1 MGLNLAGVQLA
12 PQTAISLLTCSLR
25 GLPVSGNRDS
35 HLMQNHR
42 AGIPVT
48 REALAGTVSTLTQ
61 VRPARALGQTVREP
75 LGIVFTLSLVW
86 LLFDL
91 GRPPTPPGVPLLIS
105 AVMFTDWIIKKDKQW
120 SRQSPLWF
128 ALLGLVAVG
137 IFFAPNTYAVYF
149 NTRLLGTLVLGVCL
163 PLQALIT
170 NVQRA
175 RLWILSLVAVAFY
188 VGAWALSHGGY
199 GPASSNGQDENYV
212 ATLMVMGVALAYF
225 ALFAEKRFGVR
236 LMLGAAMAV
245 FVAAMAVADNPS
257 RGGFVGLCAV
267 ALYCL
272 ARSPKKLAGIGILSA
287 VALAL
292 FLVAGP
298 SFWKEIDT
306 TTDYQTGT
314 GDMRLEIWKAGLRMW
329 EANPILGVGSG
340 NFRWV
345 IGDYQSAEQ
354 FAKFGRS
361 LGGSIIAHSM
371 HVELLAELGS
381 LGAIVVGLLVW
392 RTWTGLGKLRVEKA
406 KPGQPPVDPDLI
418 RLSYYADALRAC
430 MVAVLV
436 SGAFLSLLYYSHLWV
451 LLAVG
456 SALPFVHRR
465 ILARQGG
472 VEPTRSAVAWRTASS
487 ASVSPGVEAPS
498 SFDRRGGSWGRR

>member
-1 MGLNLAGVQLA
+1 
-12 PQTAISLLTCSLR
+12 
-25 GLPVSGNRDS
+25 
-35 HLMQNHR
+35 
-42 AGIPVT
+42 
-48 REALAGTVSTLTQ
+48 
-61 VRPARALGQTVREP
+61 VRER
-75 LGIVFTLSLVW
+75 LGFVFILSLIW

-91 GRPPTPPGVPLLIS
+91 GRPPTPVGIPLLIS
-105 AVMFTDWIIKKDKQW
+105 AVLFVDWINKKDKQW
-120 SRQSPLWF
+120 SRQSPLWL
-128 ALLGLVAVG
+128 ALLALVAIG
-137 IFFAPNTYAVYF
+137 GFYAPNTYAVYF
-149 NTRLLGTLVLGVCL
+149 NTRLLGTLFLGVCL

-170 NVQRA
+170 SVQRTRA
-175 RLWILSLVAVAFY
+175 WILSLIAVALY
-188 VGAWALSHGGY
+188 VGAWACTHGGF
-199 GPASSNGQDENYV
+199 GPSASNGQDENYV
-212 ATLMVMGVALAYF
+212 ATLMDMGVALAYF
-225 ALFAEKRFGVR
+225 ALFAERR
-236 LMLGAAMAV
+236 LSIRIVLGLAMAV

-267 ALYCL
+267 AIYCL
-272 ARSPKKLAGIGILSA
+272 ARSPRKLAGVGILSA
-287 VALAL
+287 VALSL

-314 GDMRLEIWKAGLRMW
+314 SDMRLEIWKAGLRMW

-354 FAKFGRS
+354 LAKFGRS

-381 LGAIVVGLLVW
+381 LGVILVGLIVW
-392 RTWTGLGKLRVEKA
+392 RTWTGLGKLRVERA
-406 KPGQPPVDPDLI
+406 QPGQPPVHPDLI

-430 MVAVLV
+430 ILAVLV

-472 VEPTRSAVAWRTASS
+472 VEPARSVADWRTASS
-487 ASVSPGVEAPS
+487 ASISPGVEAS
-498 SFDRRGGSWGRR
+498 SPLDPRRGGWGRR